1 MVSRRSAAAIVCGL
15 VAGAA
20 LVYVWNRPQ
29 APAIPATPRLGTP
42 GAPTTSREDLR
53 RTLEA
58 MEARV
63 RATPADRAVAV
74 TFAEA
79 LWRQA
84 RVTGD
89 AGLAARA
96 EHALRT
102 ALEQEPTDFDARRM
116 LATVLAFQH
125 RFREAMLEAK
135 RAADLRPRDPWIH
148 GVIADAHFELGDYDE
163 AFAAVD
169 RMMELRPDA
178 AAYARASYA
187 REIQGDLPAA
197 TRLMQMAA
205 EATSPHDP
213 ESLAWLCAQL
223 GELHIQSGNLTE
235 ARRRFKQA
243 DSVFPG
249 HPAAGL
255 GLVRVANE
263 AGDWDGALA
272 IGVALFQSSPTP
284 DLAAQLGHA
293 ARALGRH
300 ADADRYDAYAER
312 MWRHDTPDASALARF
327 LAERGRDID
336 AAVTAAVRAR
346 ESQRDIFT
354 EDALA
359 WALFRAGRVAE
370 AREASQRALRTGSR
384 DRRLRAHADAIE
396 RAIAAFNRSPSYPR
410 RTGD

>member
-1 MVSRRSAAAIVCGL
+1 MVSRRGAAAIVCGL

-102 ALEQEPTDFDARRM
+102 ALEQEPTDYDARRM

-125 RFREAMLEAK
+125 RFREAMLEAR
-135 RAADLRPRDPWIH
+135 RAADLRPRDPWIQ

-243 DSVFPG
+243 DSVFPDTPR
-249 HPAAGL
+249 PAWVSSKSPTR
-255 GLVRVANE
+255 LVTGTARWPSA
-263 AGDWDGALA
+263 WRCFSRRRRRISPRSLA
-272 IGVALFQSSPTP
+272 TPRAPSDATRTPIATTPMRKECGGTTRRTPPPWRDSSP
-284 DLAAQLGHA
+284 
-293 ARALGRH
+293 
-300 ADADRYDAYAER
+300 
-312 MWRHDTPDASALARF
+312 S
-327 LAERGRDID
+327 
-336 AAVTAAVRAR
+336 AAVTSMR
-346 ESQRDIFT
+346 Q
-354 EDALA
+354 
-359 WALFRAGRVAE
+359 
-370 AREASQRALRTGSR
+370 
-384 DRRLRAHADAIE
+384 
-396 RAIAAFNRSPSYPR
+396 
-410 RTGD
+410 